1 MLISQRETGY
11 LGSIISDSLNNRYTL
26 KLSDLSS
33 LSIVSVVGR
42 ESLNTPWR
50 YEIIFTS
57 PNKQLRINHLLS
69 QPASLTFEAPSLA
82 K

>member
-57 PNKQLRINHLLS
+57 PQ
-69 QPASLTFEAPSLA
+69 
-82 K
+82 